1 MKKNNSSRFGQKGF
15 YIALSI
21 CVVAVFLT
29 AYFVT
34 SNSNTKQNNA
44 DQTAQSVVNEPQTP
58 VLPEETAKAISTPT
72 PTPKATEKPVATQPA
87 TTKEQDT
94 TTATAASSQPTAFS
108 MPVEGE
114 IVVAHSQEALVYS
127 KTYEDWR
134 IHTGIDINCDKGTSV
149 KAVADGTVEKVY
161 TDPLKGIVIEISH
174 GSIRSV
180 YANLSTDSM
189 VQVGSEVKAGDVIS
203 GIGDSGA
210 FESKQQPH
218 LHFELC
224 KDEEPIDPLEWLQ
237 A

>member
-1 MKKNNSSRFGQKGF
+1 MKNNNNSRHGQKGF
-15 YIALSI
+15 YIALSL

-34 SNSNTKQNNA
+34 TKNSTNQN
-44 DQTAQSVVNEPQTP
+44 DSGQMTQSVVNEPQTP
-58 VLPEETAKAISTPT
+58 VLPEETAKSVPT
-72 PTPKATEKPVATQPA
+72 PTAKATEKPAEKPAKTQTETDATKP
-87 TTKEQDT
+87 
-94 TTATAASSQPTAFS
+94 SNSQSTVFS

-114 IVVAHSQEALVYS
+114 IVVAHSQDTLIYS

-134 IHTGIDINCDKGTSV
+134 THTGIDINCEKGTPV

-174 GSIRSV
+174 GSMRSI
-180 YANLSTDSM
+180 YSNLSTDNM

-203 GIGDSGA
+203 GVGDSGA

-218 LHFELC
+218 LHFELYQ
-224 KDEEPIDPLEWLQ
+224 DEKPVDPSEILQ